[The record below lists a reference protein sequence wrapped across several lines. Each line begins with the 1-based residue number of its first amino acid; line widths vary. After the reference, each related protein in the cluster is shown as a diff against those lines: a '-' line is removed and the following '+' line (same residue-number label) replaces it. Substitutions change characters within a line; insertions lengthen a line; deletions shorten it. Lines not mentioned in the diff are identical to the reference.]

1 MSMPSA
7 LAKKTKQEILA
18 EYEQLA
24 GQLEDL
30 KLTSKMVHLPENQ
43 ELEAAAKN
51 QTEASV
57 SQAVAEIKK
66 TMAVNLEELSAK
78 LNASLAG
85 LSAGIFSEAKK
96 FTELQQAVE
105 LSKKNLALH
114 YNIQVVA
121 ETIEQLVND
130 FESKKQQ
137 LEKEFSARQ
146 EQLEAEINNKKRD
159 WQRQQ
164 EEYDYNTK
172 LERKRDEALFEET
185 RAKKEKELAD
195 RESNIKRQEQEIIQL
210 KKQVEQLP
218 ETIDKEAM
226 AREKEINKRLENEYA
241 ARIDGLKKDW
251 EAEKKIAEMKT
262 QNLADLTKKQEQ
274 EIISLKKETE
284 LANKKAQELA
294 VRIIESGS
302 AKMKVGDDAGVMAA
316 KAN

>member
-1 MSMPSA
+1 MPST

-24 GQLEDL
+24 NQLEDL
-30 KLTSKMVHLPENQ
+30 KNTSKMVHLPENQ
-43 ELEAAAKN
+43 ELAAAAKN

-66 TMAVNLEELSAK
+66 TIAVNLEELSVK
-78 LNASLAG
+78 LNSSLAG

-114 YNIQVVA
+114 YNIQVAA

-130 FESKKQQ
+130 FAVKKQQ

-146 EQLEAEINNKKRD
+146 EQLEVEINNKKRD
-159 WQRQQ
+159 WQRQL
-164 EEYDYNTK
+164 EEYDYNTQ
-172 LERKRDEALFEET
+172 LERKRDEALFAET
-185 RAKKEKELAD
+185 RAKKENELAD
-195 RESNIKRQEQEIIQL
+195 RESGIKNQEQEIVQL

-218 ETIDKEAM
+218 EAIAKEAA
-226 AREKEINKRLENEYA
+226 AREKEITKRLENDYA
-241 ARIDGLKKDW
+241 AKINGLKKDW
-251 EAEKKIAEMKT
+251 EAEKKLADMKT
-262 QNLADLTKKQEQ
+262 QNLVDLAKKQEQ
-274 EIISLKKETE
+274 EIVSLKKETE

-302 AKMKVGDDAGVMAA
+302 AKMKIGEDATAA